1 VATYKISN
9 DVVYFPDTNE
19 TYVPVHVT
27 EEGSNDAT
35 IELWTIDKVQNLED
49 SLLPEHFIQ

>member
-1 VATYKISN
+1 MATYKISN

-19 TYVPVHVT
+19 TFVPVHVT

-35 IELWTIDKVQNLED
+35 IVLWTIDKVQNLED